1 MEHIEA
7 TVRFNPEG
15 GITPLSFVWRGRT
28 YTVVSTGRS
37 WQAKDGV
44 HILVMV
50 PGDTVYHL
58 LFSPEEV
65 RWKILIGEQ
74 SLGSPPAA
82 A

>member
-7 TVRFNPEG
+7 VVRFNPEG

-28 YTVVSTGRS
+28 YEVLSTGRR
-37 WQAKDGV
+37 WQAKDGL

-50 PGDTVYHL
+50 PGEKVHHL

-65 RWKILIGEQ
+65 RWKILINEQ
-74 SLGSPPAA
+74 SLGGPPAVA
-82 A
+82 

>member
-1 MEHIEA
+1 MELIEA

-15 GITPLSFVWRGRT
+15 QITPLSFVWRGRT
-28 YTVVSTGRS
+28 YDVVSTGRS
-37 WQAKDGV
+37 WQAKDGL

-50 PGDTVYHL
+50 PGDKVYHL

-74 SLGSPPAA
+74 SLSGPPAVA
-82 A
+82 